1 MGYGLF
7 EINLSET
14 NGYIKEFNES
24 MRYMI
29 EQNQDF
35 IIVKEHDN
43 ILLVR
48 ALSER
53 AADLIVWLE
62 TSDCL
67 KAVEIVSEE

>member
-7 EINLSET
+7 EINLSEN

-35 IIVKEHDN
+35 IIEKEHDN

-48 ALSER
+48 ALSEQ
-53 AADLIVWLE
+53 AMNLIIWLA

-67 KAVEIVSEE
+67 KATEIIG